1 MQPSPSPDPLAL
13 QPSAQ
18 LAVNVLAALRVAG
31 SDREGKSC
39 KLRATEVMRR
49 SRISRSTLRPLMG
62 KPGPGKREPDLATL
76 RKLATVLGI
85 PLPFLLMT
93 PADWRMM
100 AGALNTISDCAFV
113 ADQIVKDGMSGP
125 DRAHLVLA
133 EMKRLTDNPPLH
145 APPDPVESERLRTRN
160 EWRARA
166 SLVMAAL
173 AQPAARGDRERLVML
188 TALACA
194 LTLNMT
200 PPEPTAFNS
209 DESNAGA

>member
-1 MQPSPSPDPLAL
+1 MQPNLSLDPLAL

-18 LAVNVLAALRVAG
+18 LPVNVMAALRVAG
-31 SDREGKSC
+31 LDREGKSC
-39 KLRATEVMRR
+39 KLRATDVMRR
-49 SRISRSTLRPLMG
+49 CGISRSTLRPLMG

-76 RKLATVLGI
+76 RKLAAVLGI

-93 PADWRMM
+93 PADWQTMV
-100 AGALNTISDCAFV
+100 GALNALSDCTV
-113 ADQIVKDGMSGP
+113 AAGRVVKDGMNGP
-125 DRAHLVLA
+125 DRAHAVLA
-133 EMKRLTDNPPLH
+133 EMKRLSDNPPHH
-145 APPDPVESERLRTRN
+145 ATPDPVESKGLKTRN

-173 AQPAARGDRERLVML
+173 AQPAARGDLQRLVIL

-200 PPEPTAFNS
+200 PSEPS
-209 DESNAGA
+209 PVDGEDPPPGA